1 MIFEDFVRIHLP
13 RLARFAGVLCG
24 DRWLAED
31 VVQEVLARTHARW
44 DHIAGMD
51 QPDAY
56 VRRMIVNEFL
66 SWRRRVRRI
75 VLVSSVPEVS
85 DDADPATQQ
94 ADRDA
99 LVAELTKLP
108 RKQRT
113 VIVMR
118 YYGGFS
124 DTEIAADLGCSVGT
138 VRSHASRALA
148 ALRIEMRAAA
158 TLTKEL

>member
-1 MIFEDFVRIHLP
+1 MIFEDFVQTHLP

-31 VVQEVLARTHARW
+31 VVQEVLARAHGRW

-66 SWRRRVRRI
+66 SWRRRIRRI
-75 VLVSSVPEVS
+75 VLVSSVPERPDV
-85 DDADPATQQ
+85 ADPATQQ
-94 ADRDA
+94 ADREA

-124 DTEIAADLGCSVGT
+124 DMEIAADLGCSVGT

>member
-1 MIFEDFVRIHLP
+1 MIFEDFVKINLP
-13 RLARFAGVLCG
+13 RLSRFAAVLCG

-31 VVQEVLARTHARW
+31 VVQEVLARAQGRW
-44 DHIAGMD
+44 AGIAGMD

-66 SWRRRVRRI
+66 SWRRRVRRTI
-75 VLVSSVPEVS
+75 LMSDVPELLS
-85 DDADPATQQ
+85 ETDPASQH

-99 LVAELTKLP
+99 LVTELARLP

-113 VIVMR
+113 VIVLR
-118 YYGGFS
+118 YYGGMS
-124 DTEIAADLGCSVGT
+124 DVEIATDLGCSTGT

-148 ALRIEMRAAA
+148 TLRV
-158 TLTKEL
+158 ELRPIPSLVEEL

>member
-1 MIFEDFVRIHLP
+1 VTFEDFVRDHLP
-13 RLARFAGVLCG
+13 RLSRFAAVLCG

-31 VVQEVLARTHARW
+31 VVQEVLARVQDRW
-44 DHIAGMD
+44 TVIAGLD

-66 SWRRRVRRI
+66 SWRRRLRRTI
-75 VLVSSVPEVS
+75 LMSDVPEPPSEV
-85 DDADPATQQ
+85 DPASQH
-94 ADRDA
+94 AERDA
-99 LVAELTKLP
+99 LVAELAKLP

-113 VIVMR
+113 VIVLR

-124 DTEIAADLGCSVGT
+124 DLEIAADLGCSTGT

-148 ALRIEMRAAA
+148 TLRV
-158 TLTKEL
+158 ELLPAPSLVEET

>member
-1 MIFEDFVRIHLP
+1 MIFEDFVRNHLP
-13 RLARFAGVLCG
+13 RLSRFAAVLCG

-31 VVQEVLARTHARW
+31 VVQEVLARAQGRW
-44 DHIAGMD
+44 TVIAGMD

-66 SWRRRVRRI
+66 SWRRTLRRNI
-75 VLVSSVPEVS
+75 LMSDVPELPNA
-85 DDADPATQQ
+85 ADPASQH

-99 LVAELTKLP
+99 LVAELAKLP

-113 VIVMR
+113 VIVLR
-118 YYGGFS
+118 YYGGLS
-124 DTEIAADLGCSVGT
+124 DPEIATELGCSTGT

-148 ALRIEMRAAA
+148 TLRVEMRPIPS
-158 TLTKEL
+158 LIEEL